1 MAASEWKFTE
11 AQRDSV
17 SKGEICPKCL
27 GGNVKCTGSAPD
39 FMRMNH
45 LYECQ
50 DPTCKEGW
58 EGY

>member
-17 SKGEICPKCL
+17 CKGELCPKCL
-27 GGNVKCTGSAPD
+27 GSKVTRTGSAPD
-39 FMRMNH
+39 FMRMN
-45 LYECQ
+45 YGYRCDDANCREV
-50 DPTCKEGW
+50 W